1 MDCKVNPGHS
11 VQTDKLYLPGETL
24 DLDSAEAKMLQ
35 NRGIVSIVTK
45 TTSSAGGGGSSDRPN
60 AKDSIKLAEDA
71 ETIAALDA
79 LAVDE
84 ERTTVIAAIDKRREE
99 LTPAE

>member
-1 MDCKVNPGHS
+1 MDCKVNPGRS

-24 DLDSAEAKMLQ
+24 ELKEGEAKKLQ
-35 NRGIVSIVTK
+35 KRGIVSIVTK
-45 TTSSAGGGGSSDRPN
+45 TTSAASGSGSSDRPN
-60 AKDSIKLAEDA
+60 AKDSIKLTEDA
-71 ETIAALDA
+71 ETLAALDA